1 MKIHLIAIGG
11 ALMHSLAIS
20 LKNSG
25 HIISGSDDEIY
36 EPARSNLLKEEL
48 LPATG
53 WREEN
58 IHAGLDM
65 VILGMHA
72 RKDNIELL
80 KAKQLGIKIVSY
92 PQFLYEMSQNKL
104 RIVVAGSHGKTSTT
118 AAIMHLLATA
128 GLSFDYAVGAK
139 LSNFDNM
146 VKLSDAKI
154 IVIEGDEY
162 LSSAEDLRA
171 KFLHYHPNILVLT
184 GISWDHINVFP
195 TFEQYKQPFIELLQ
209 TLPQNSQVFYYEK
222 DTVIHEL
229 LAYIDKEQVAVEPYN
244 GFDYYINDAQ
254 KTVAKVEEQE
264 ATLAVFGQ
272 HNLQNL
278 QAAYK
283 VGRLLNIDKNELLKG
298 LSSFEGASKRL
309 EKIYQSEDKDF
320 ILFKDFAHAPSK
332 VRATVAAVK
341 TQFANYRLVV
351 AYELH
356 TFSSFN
362 PDFLPEYKGSL
373 AQADAA
379 YLYYNPSTLSK
390 KRVLAEGELLSAD
403 FLRACFDRKD
413 LIIRVDV
420 GRLWQ
425 ELRNEGENRPTV
437 LLMMSSGN
445 WDNANLEELAAREN

>member
-1 MKIHLIAIGG
+1 MRIHLIAIGG

-20 LKNSG
+20 LQRSG

-36 EPARSNLLKEEL
+36 EPARSNLQQAGI
-48 LPATG
+48 LPDTG
-53 WREEN
+53 WRGEN
-58 IHAGLDM
+58 IHAGLDII
-65 VILGMHA
+65 ILGMHA
-72 RKDNIELL
+72 RKDNPELL
-80 KAKQLGIKIVSY
+80 KAKQLGVKIVSY

-118 AAIMHLLATA
+118 AAIMHLLAVA
-128 GLSFDYAVGAK
+128 GMSFDYAVGAK
-139 LSNFDNM
+139 LANFDNM
-146 VKLSDAKI
+146 VQLSDAPI

-171 KFLHYHPNILVLT
+171 KFLHYRPNMLVLT

-195 TFEQYKQPFIELLQ
+195 SFEQYKQPFVELLQ
-209 TLPQNSQVFYYEK
+209 TLAPNSQVFYYGK
-222 DTVIHEL
+222 DTVIDEL
-229 LAYIDKEQVAVEPYN
+229 LNYVNKTQVAVEPYY
-244 GFDYYINDAQ
+244 GFDYYINDEQ
-254 KTVAKVEEQE
+254 KTVAKVENRE
-264 ATLAVFGQ
+264 AELAVFGQ

-283 VGRLLNIDKNELLKG
+283 VGKRLNITEDWLLKG

-309 EKIYQSEDKDF
+309 EKIYQSEDKKF

-332 VRATVAAVK
+332 VRATVAAVR

-362 PDFLPEYKGSL
+362 PAFLPEYKGSL
-373 AQADAA
+373 AQADEA

-390 KRVLAEGELLSAD
+390 KRVLAEGELLSEN
-403 FLRACFDRKD
+403 FLKACFDRDD
-413 LIIRVDV
+413 LIVRVDV
-420 GRLWQ
+420 LSLWRDLGTNCQ
-425 ELRNEGENRPTV
+425 NRPTV

-445 WDNANLEELAAREN
+445 WDNASLEELAIGEN